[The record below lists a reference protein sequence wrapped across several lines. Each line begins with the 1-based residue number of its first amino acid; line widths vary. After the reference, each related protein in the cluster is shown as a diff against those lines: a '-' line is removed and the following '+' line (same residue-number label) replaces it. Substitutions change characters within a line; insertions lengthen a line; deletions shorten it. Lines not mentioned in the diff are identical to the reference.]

1 MTESKTSSLP
11 DWAAAGAIAD
21 LEKSLTIMEGSLPVI
36 ELSQSSFSHG
46 TYRIKKS
53 ARYVLTENIRFNPN
67 PSVYNNVT
75 NKLEGPDWMPTAA
88 QIASGEYPVAPKGP
102 YHMGFFA
109 AFTIETDNVV
119 IDLNGFTL
127 EQHMEHYLQQ
137 RFFSIIELAPTP
149 FIHGQGPS
157 NFGPFVKHKNIK
169 IHNGTLGLSSHE
181 AIHGNG
187 TEGLVLRD
195 LTCYDYEQA
204 AIAVNGGSLISMK
217 NIQLERNSRD
227 ALVRAT
233 YSQGRFIRSFL
244 RRIIAADDP
253 SITVND
259 KPLSGSNILLALETE
274 MDGVYNDII
283 NLKKEP
289 TSVLFKNP
297 DPLNTC
303 DGSVYGIVLNMLGAA
318 VGPFITTSDHA
329 TNRLIELENISLC
342 GLDSDPVEVPA
353 LCVPEDHSKAQRGP
367 VGDVIRIKMCT
378 DEQGKYVP
386 NTLANAQLYWNKH
399 AALIGTT
406 PHASP
411 GIYNDW
417 VSGNKTLQQVM
428 DAEGIC
434 FMYGRDAM
442 SHIMKGNIGLFL
454 SGTSA
459 ASFKKVHMQG
469 INNRG
474 AASQGGD
481 HDGYEGNRTRGFA
494 VTACDTLTMS
504 QVRSDAL
511 SSFTADVY
519 GVDFIHSCS
528 NVTLN
533 DCQAINLNP
542 ALFVNAPRHQGH
554 CDAIRGK
561 SLVTNL
567 VIT

>member
-1 MTESKTSSLP
+1 MTDSKTATIP
-11 DWAAAGAIAD
+11 DWAVSGAVSNMERE
-21 LEKSLTIMEGSLPVI
+21 LSVMEKSLPVVN
-36 ELSQSSFSHG
+36 LSQSNFSRG

-67 PSVYNNVT
+67 PSTYNTVT
-75 NKLEGPDWMPTAA
+75 NKLEGPDWMPTPS

-109 AFTIETDNVV
+109 AFTVEVDNVV
-119 IDLNGFTL
+119 IDLNGFTI

-137 RFFSIIELAPTP
+137 RFFSIIELAPSP

-157 NFGPFVKHKNIK
+157 NFGPFQRHKNIK
-169 IHNGTLGLSSHE
+169 IHNGILGLSSHE

-187 TEGLVLRD
+187 TENLVLRD

-204 AIAVNGGSLISMK
+204 AIAVNGGSLISMR
-217 NIQLERNSRD
+217 NIQIERNSRD

-244 RRIIAADDP
+244 HRIIAADDP
-253 SITVND
+253 SINVNGEE
-259 KPLSGSNILLALETE
+259 LSGTQILSSLETE
-274 MDGVYNDII
+274 MDEVYNDII
-283 NLKKEP
+283 NLKIEP
-289 TSVLFKNP
+289 TSSLFRNP

-303 DGSVYGIVLNMLGAA
+303 DGSVYGIVLNTLGAA
-318 VGPFITTSDHA
+318 VGPFITTADHKA
-329 TNRLIELENISLC
+329 NRLIILENISLC
-342 GLDSDPVEVPA
+342 GLNSDPVEVPA
-353 LCVPEDHSKAQRGP
+353 LCVPEDHTKAQRGP
-367 VGDVIRIKMCT
+367 VGDVIRVKMCT
-378 DEQGKYVP
+378 SDQGVYVA
-386 NTLANAQLYWNKH
+386 NTLSNAQLYWNKY

-417 VSGNKTLQQVM
+417 ASGAKTLQQVM

-454 SGTSA
+454 SGTA
-459 ASFKKVHMQG
+459 AAYLQKVHMQD
-469 INNRG
+469 IQNRG

-481 HDGYEGNRTRGFA
+481 HGNYEGNRTRGFA
-494 VTACDTLTMS
+494 VTACKDLELTDVS
-504 QVRSDAL
+504 SDNLA
-511 SSFTADVY
+511 STTADVY
-519 GVDFIHSCS
+519 GIDFIHPCS
-528 NVTLN
+528 NITLN
-533 DCQAINLNP
+533 KCRAIDLKP
-542 ALFVNAPRHQGH
+542 ALFVNAPNHQGH
-554 CDAIRGK
+554 CSSVRGK

-567 VIT
+567 IVT